1 MTRPILQYRPLD
13 RGFLLCLQG
22 EAAVADWQRIL
33 RTLPG
38 NLHGRD
44 RLTPAR
50 ARVFLADG
58 SLVETH
64 TVPLRWQRAL
74 PWLASMAADPG
85 RVGGSLAFWGVA
97 LRLLQSMVLR
107 GALLPQLDTRG
118 NPWRATWGISLT
130 SPVDREALDQ
140 LLKSM
145 PPSALA
151 FPEDDGWTFT
161 KGLALGTFETEELD
175 DDLAMPP
182 SGQMVLRAFLE
193 DGADFLVRFV
203 AGSLRQGEDPRLGLI
218 HRLRGHKRDR
228 LPWDERLM
236 VALSHP
242 MNEFPTIGITERT
255 LGEQLEQWSEGARVQ
270 WIRPSLTLEAPPVP
284 PGKDAIQEAD
294 RLSEGGWIL
303 RVGLETQEGDVIP
316 VNRLWEASIEPE
328 VLEARK
334 VLLRGLARAV
344 PFFPALEGTLSG
356 KQPEDLILTPPEAW
370 EFLTRGASQL
380 KESGFLVHIPE
391 ALAEFGGARR
401 LRAKVKLGARQLLEG
416 SAEAAQ
422 EGLDGAVSADWS
434 LMLGSDNLDLQ
445 DFAQMASLK
454 HPLVAWKGKWVALD
468 PATLKQ
474 ITQVIQAS
482 RGAGFESMSRGEAL
496 AAALTGT
503 AHIPGVTEAI
513 EVEAAG
519 DFGAALDELKIL
531 PDQPITQPAG
541 FIGELRPYQLRG
553 LAWLDGLDRL
563 GLGGILADD
572 MGLGKTIEVL
582 ALLLHRQQKNPQ
594 VGPPTLL
601 ICPTS
606 LLGNWEREITKFA
619 PTIPFFVHHGNNR
632 DDLPKVF
639 RPHTIV
645 LTTYGVIRREEEIFS
660 ARHWGMA
667 VVDEAQAIKNAGSFQ
682 AKAVRRL
689 KAPFKLA
696 LTGTPIEN
704 RLLELWSIL
713 AFALPGYLGGESS
726 FKEQFASPIEKYRD
740 PDAALELRQRVG
752 PFILRRLKTDR
763 SIIQDLPEK
772 LEMKVY
778 TQLSKEQ
785 AALYKARV
793 EQMDLDLAAANGIE
807 RRGRILALLT
817 HLKQICNHPS
827 QFLKTAGPYK
837 GRSGKLERLTE
848 MLEEVLETGEKAL
861 VFTQFKEMGDR
872 LQIHLNDVLGF
883 EPPFLH
889 GGSSREQR
897 DEMVRSFQEDEDG
910 AKVLL
915 LSLKAGGVGL
925 NLTAA
930 THVFHFDRWWN
941 PAVEDQATDRTYRIG
956 QTKNVQVH
964 KLITMGTLEE
974 KIDAMLES
982 KRDLADRVVGTG
994 EGWLTEL
1001 DDEALRR
1008 LVLLEPDADIM
1019 GEDELNGNG
1028 HGNGHGSAN
1037 GRVHPPLPPEPEPEP
1052 EPESESA
1059 AEPAPAAE
1067 AHPDEAELVMASVA
1081 AEPPVPA
1088 KPTRGRPPS
1097 LKGTVKRKPKVTL
1110 RKGVIS

>member
-1 MTRPILQYRPLD
+1 MSRPILQYRPLD
-13 RGFLLCLQG
+13 RGFLLCLHG
-22 EAAVADWQRIL
+22 DASVADWQRTL
-33 RTLPG
+33 RTLTG

-44 RLTPAR
+44 RLTPAK
-50 ARVFLADG
+50 ARVFLPDG
-58 SLVETH
+58 RLVETH

-74 PWLASMAADPG
+74 PWLSSMPTDPE

-130 SPVDREALDQ
+130 SPADRAAMEL
-140 LLKSM
+140 LLKAM
-145 PPSALA
+145 PPSVLG
-151 FPEDDGWTFT
+151 FPEDDGWVFT
-161 KGLALGTFETEELD
+161 KGLALGTLDTEELD

-182 SGQMVLRAFLE
+182 SGQLVLRAFLE

-228 LPWDERLM
+228 LPWDERIM

-270 WIRPSLTLEAPPVP
+270 WIRPSLKLEAPPVP

-316 VNRLWEASIEPE
+316 VARLWEASIEPE

-356 KQPEDLILTPPEAW
+356 KQPDDLILTPPEAW

-380 KESGFLVHIPE
+380 KEAGFLVHIPE

-401 LRAKVKLGARQLLEG
+401 LRAKVRLGARQIG
-416 SAEAAQ
+416 AEADTTGQ
-422 EGLDGAVSADWS
+422 DGLDGAVSADWS
-434 LMLGSDNLDLQ
+434 LMLGNDNLDLQ

-503 AHIPGVTEAI
+503 AHIPGVSEAI

-541 FIGELRPYQLRG
+541 FIGQLRPYQLRG
-553 LAWLDGLDRL
+553 LAWLDGLCRL

-582 ALLLHRQQKNPQ
+582 ALLLHRQQKSPAK
-594 VGPPTLL
+594 GAPTLL
-601 ICPTS
+601 VCPTS
-606 LLGNWEREITKFA
+606 LLGNWEREVAKFA
-619 PTIPFFVHHGNNR
+619 PTLPVFVHHGNNR
-632 DDLPKVF
+632 DRLPSVF

-645 LTTYGVIRREEEIFS
+645 LTTYGVIRREEEIFGE
-660 ARHWGMA
+660 HNWGMA
-667 VVDEAQAIKNAGSFQ
+667 VVDEAQAIKNAGSYQ

-726 FKEQFASPIEKYRD
+726 FKDQFASPIEKYRD

-785 AALYKARV
+785 ALLYKARV
-793 EQMDLDLAAANGIE
+793 DQMDQDIAAAQGIE

-827 QFLKTAGPYK
+827 QFLKQTGPYK

-848 MLEEVLETGEKAL
+848 MLEEVLESGEKAL

-872 LQIHLNDVLGF
+872 LQVHLHDVLGF

-897 DEMVRSFQEDEDG
+897 DEMVRSFQEDADG
-910 AKVLL
+910 ARVLL

-1001 DDEALRR
+1001 DDDALRR

-1028 HGNGHGSAN
+1028 HGNAN
-1037 GRVHPPLPPEPEPEP
+1037 GHANGAVRAVPAPPPEAVEAPDEPEPLEP
-1052 EPESESA
+1052 QDEEAEALVSA
-1059 AEPAPAAE
+1059 PAPAR
-1067 AHPDEAELVMASVA
+1067 
-1081 AEPPVPA
+1081 
-1088 KPTRGRPPS
+1088 PTRGRPPGS
-1097 LKGTVKRKPKVTL
+1097 KGILKKKPKVTL